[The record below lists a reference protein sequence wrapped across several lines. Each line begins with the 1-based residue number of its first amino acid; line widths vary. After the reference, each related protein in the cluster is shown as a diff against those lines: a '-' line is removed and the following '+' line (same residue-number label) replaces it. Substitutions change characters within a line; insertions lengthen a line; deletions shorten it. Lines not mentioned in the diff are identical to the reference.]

1 MNNSKIK
8 IALVDDHILLRN
20 ALAELINREENFQVL
35 FTADHGKQMIEKIN
49 VLGKPEIIVLDL
61 NMPEMDGYE
70 TTEWLAKLYPDI
82 LIMVLTMFDTDI
94 PLIRLLKTG
103 VKGFLKKDIH
113 PDELMLALNELKKDG
128 FYYPVQTVGKMAN
141 LFRNNME
148 HEMNLKLK
156 SLSFSDIE
164 FLKLVCTDLTYKEIA
179 LQLNIS
185 PKTID
190 ALREHLFNR
199 FEVKSR
205 VGLAMYAI
213 KNGVVSL

>member
-1 MNNSKIK
+1 
-8 IALVDDHILLRN
+8 
-20 ALAELINREENFQVL
+20 
-35 FTADHGKQMIEKIN
+35 
-49 VLGKPEIIVLDL
+49 
-61 NMPEMDGYE
+61 MPEMDGYE
-70 TTEWLAKLYPDI
+70 TTEWLAKHYPDI

-113 PDELMLALNELKKDG
+113 PDELMLALNALKKDG

-141 LFRNNME
+141 LFRNNIE

-156 SLSFSDIE
+156 SLSNSDIE

-190 ALREHLFNR
+190 ALREQLFNR